1 MGQLHL
7 ILEIRHR
14 PQAAD
19 QDIGLLRAREIG
31 HQITEA
37 DNLHVHQVG
46 RRLLCQ
52 RNALIKAEHRLFT
65 RAGGDSQHHF
75 IEHTCRAGDNI
86 DMTVGDGVEG
96 TRIDRFCAH
105 DDSFS
110 E

>member
-37 DNLHVHQVG
+37 DNLHVHRG
-46 RRLLCQ
+46 GPSP
-52 RNALIKAEHRLFT
+52 ALPA
-65 RAGGDSQHHF
+65 Q
-75 IEHTCRAGDNI
+75 
-86 DMTVGDGVEG
+86 
-96 TRIDRFCAH
+96 CAH
-105 DDSFS
+105 QG
-110 E
+110 